1 MNAQIPCLSK
11 ISQVTV
17 HARGALVRRKV
28 VVPEG
33 EALPSGDIDLIIDD
47 ITPLAEPGSIRAA
60 APAGSRPI
68 VAVQSALIIP
78 AAAVAVGPSE
88 ARVHE
93 LQGLLNR
100 LNLESERLQAQRQ
113 SLTALQPN
121 PGLRTTSLIEK
132 IDERVADALATA
144 ELLGTIQGELD
155 LRLQELAVKRLQ
167 TSREL
172 EAARLAQA
180 QASTDP
186 RPDSERQRRRV
197 TVRLGSGGPLP
208 QLEIVYVVP
217 AARFWPIY
225 TLRISEGG
233 RKATW
238 LIEALCAQRSAEDWR
253 DVRLSLSTADLIYDA
268 RLPELPSLRL
278 GRAQPPARRGYRPP
292 PEGLERMFSGYDR
305 AFTSAALPPKA
316 LAMPSDEDQSY
327 ADAPSFGLD
336 LDKDRDDGGAMTSYR
351 QTQGKGRPGGVSTK
365 LGEMRDELRKKEAP
379 PPNRAAAPSQPS
391 PSMMAPPPPP
401 AVGGHSGSA
410 GPPPAPMQMYQ
421 APAVPDT
428 ARAEPRLMRTRQS
441 IALGAAPEG
450 GFGGGGREDY
460 EMVPE
465 PEPASSEPQDA
476 WLDFDHLV
484 MAGVIDT
491 QRRGRL
497 IYSGESDSGQRQ
509 LATAQLEAL
518 LPTDRLVDPQ
528 SSRGRFDHRYEADGI
543 VVIPSDGQPHRVA
556 LLCAETVPA
565 LRMLTVPGE
574 RPEVYREAELQ
585 NPCEAPLLS
594 GPVDVYV
601 EGSLLTTAGIDH
613 IDRGGTLRVG
623 MGVEDRLRVARNVRS
638 DEDTA
643 GLLGGS
649 VVVTHTVTI
658 ELSSALGQ
666 PSTVEVLE
674 RLPVSEDKSMT
685 VEFIGARP
693 EASAYTQAE
702 RGAPIRGGLQW
713 RIPLTAAGKAKIEYQ
728 YRIVFP
734 ARTEIVGGNR
744 RD

>member
-1 MNAQIPCLSK
+1 MNAQIPCLSQ

-28 VVPEG
+28 AVPEG
-33 EALPSGDIDLIIDD
+33 EDLPSGDIDLIIDD

-60 APAGSRPI
+60 APPGSRPI

-78 AAAVAVGPSE
+78 AVAVAAGPSE

-93 LQGLLNR
+93 LQGILGR

-113 SLTALQPN
+113 SLAALQPN

-132 IDERVADALATA
+132 IDERVADTLATA

-155 LRLQELAVKRLQ
+155 LRLQELAQKRLQ
-167 TSREL
+167 TSRDL
-172 EAARLAQA
+172 EAARLALA
-180 QASTDP
+180 QASSDP

-208 QLEIVYVVP
+208 QLEIMYVVP

-305 AFTSAALPPKA
+305 AFTGVALPPKT
-316 LAMPSDEDQSY
+316 LAPPSDEDPNI
-327 ADAPSFGLD
+327 AEMPAFGLD
-336 LDKDRDDGGAMTSYR
+336 LDKDRDDGSAMALYR
-351 QTQGKGRPGGVSTK
+351 QTQGKGRPGGVSAK
-365 LGEMRDELRKKEAP
+365 LGEVRDELRKKEAP
-379 PPNRAAAPSQPS
+379 PANRAAMPSQPS

-401 AVGGHSGSA
+401 SAGGHSGSA
-410 GPPPAPMQMYQ
+410 GMPPAPMQMYQ
-421 APAVPDT
+421 AVPET
-428 ARAEPRLMRTRQS
+428 ATRAEPRGMRARQS
-441 IALGAAPEG
+441 VALGAAPEG
-450 GFGGGGREDY
+450 GFGGGGRDDY
-460 EMVPE
+460 EMAPE
-465 PEPASSEPQDA
+465 PEPPSNEPQDA

-484 MAGVIDT
+484 MAGVGDT

-497 IYSGESDSGQRQ
+497 VYSGESDSGQRQ
-509 LATAQLEAL
+509 LATAQLESL
-518 LPTDRLVDPQ
+518 LPTERLVDPQ

-543 VVIPSDGQPHRVA
+543 VVIPADGQPHRVA

-658 ELSSALGQ
+658 ELASALGQ

-674 RLPVSEDKSMT
+674 RLPVSDDKAMT
-685 VEFIGARP
+685 IEFVGARP

-713 RIPLTAAGKAKIEYQ
+713 RIPLSAAGKAKIEYQ
-728 YRIVFP
+728 YRITFP

>member
-1 MNAQIPCLSK
+1 M
-11 ISQVTV
+11 
-17 HARGALVRRKV
+17 RRKV
-28 VVPEG
+28 TVPQ
-33 EALPSGDIDLIIDD
+33 EALPSGDVDLVIDD
-47 ITPLAEPGSIRAA
+47 ITLLAEPGSVRAA

-68 VAVQSALIIP
+68 VAVLSSLIVPASAIP
-78 AAAVAVGPSE
+78 VGPSE
-88 ARVHE
+88 ARVQE
-93 LQGLLNR
+93 LEGQLGR

-113 SLTALQPN
+113 SLAAVQPD

-132 IDERVADALATA
+132 IDERVADTLATA
-144 ELLGTIQGELD
+144 ELLATLQGELD
-155 LRLQELAVKRLQ
+155 QRLQELANKRSQ
-167 TSREL
+167 VHREL
-172 EAARLAQA
+172 EAARLFRA
-180 QASTDP
+180 QASSEP
-186 RPDSERQRRRV
+186 RPDGEQQRRRV
-197 TVRLGSGGPLP
+197 TVRLGSGGALP
-208 QLEIVYVVP
+208 QLEILYVVP

-253 DVRLSLSTADLIYDA
+253 EVRLGLSTADLIYDA

-278 GRAQPPARRGYRPP
+278 GRAQPPSRRGYRPP
-292 PEGLERMFSGYDR
+292 PEGLERMFHGYDR
-305 AFTSAALPPKA
+305 AFANLPPA
-316 LAMPSDEDQSY
+316 TSLPSLADEELVP
-327 ADAPSFGLD
+327 ADRPSFGLD
-336 LDKDRDDGGAMTSYR
+336 NGDDGASSTMYR
-351 QTQGKGRPGGVSTK
+351 QTQGKGRSGAAK
-365 LGEMRDELRKKEAP
+365 LGEVRDELRRKDVPA
-379 PPNRAAAPSQPS
+379 NRAAPPRPAASMSMPPLPPSVGSYGSPPS
-391 PSMMAPPPPP
+391 PQQMNQAIPD
-401 AVGGHSGSA
+401 AA
-410 GPPPAPMQMYQ
+410 PPPAPKAM
-421 APAVPDT
+421 
-428 ARAEPRLMRTRQS
+428 RARQS
-441 IALGAAPEG
+441 MTFGGIMPEG
-450 GFGGGGREDY
+450 GPGGGGGAEY
-460 EMVPE
+460 EPIPE
-465 PEPASSEPQDA
+465 PEPSSHEPQDA
-476 WLDFDHLV
+476 WLDFDHLI
-484 MAGVIDT
+484 MAGVNDA

-497 IYSGESDSGQRQ
+497 TYSGEPDAGQRQ
-509 LATAQLEAL
+509 LAAAQLEAL
-518 LPTDRLVDPQ
+518 SPSERLVDPQ
-528 SSRGRFDHRYEADGI
+528 ASRGRFDHRYDADGL
-543 VVIPSDGQPHRVA
+543 VLIPSDGQPHRVA

-565 LRMLTVPGE
+565 LRLLTVPGE

-613 IDRGGTLRVG
+613 IERGGTLRVG
-623 MGVEDRLRVARNVRS
+623 MGVEDRMRVARNVRS

-685 VEFIGARP
+685 VEFIAARP
-693 EASAYTQAE
+693 EASPYTQAE

-713 RIPLTAAGKAKIEYQ
+713 RIPLAAAGKAKIEYQ

-734 ARTEIVGGNR
+734 AKTEIVGGNR